1 MPVSRVSFCVRGK
14 TIEKLQKDS
23 TSLSS
28 LHFLW
33 CLLPVPRPSADYFR
47 CSPTVTELLPSSLE
61 VCKNIAENA
70 GFFRALAEFYF
81 AAICNPKSNIINVK
95 WPTSQSSAGVNLFLF
110 CFVYF
115 CGVSLCCCVKW
126 STTCMSRQNWTV
138 NTPVR
143 KPARK
148 QSADSGIY
156 TDKRP
161 KTLLSST

>member
-14 TIEKLQKDS
+14 TIEKLHRSHRCTFSDVYCQFPGPA
-23 TSLSS
+23 LII
-28 LHFLW
+28 FVAPR
-33 CLLPVPRPSADYFR
+33 LLPNFYRVHSKFVKTLPRTR
-47 CSPTVTELLPSSLE
+47 V
-61 VCKNIAENA
+61 
-70 GFFRALAEFYF
+70 FFRALAEFYF

-148 QSADSGIY
+148 LSADSGIY

-161 KTLLSST
+161 KTTVILDLTE